1 MTTPSRRQFLHTAM
15 MGGAGL
21 AVPHGFAFAQA
32 PAIVTSDRLRPHAP
46 SGLQIGDVLA
56 DRAIVWSRCD
66 RPARMIVERASTEQF
81 RDAVAI
87 RGPVALEVNDFVTTL
102 DLTGLPA
109 DRPVFIRV
117 TFEDLATGRARSAP
131 LEGRFRTA
139 PRVPRPIRFLWSAD
153 TAGQGYGIN
162 PDWGG
167 MKTYE
172 AMRLARP
179 DFFIHSG
186 DTIYADNPILP
197 EISLPD
203 GTVWRNVVTE
213 ETSKVAETLAEFRGR
228 FKYNLFDEH
237 VRRFSAEVPQLWQWD
252 DHEVVN
258 NWSSGKDLSADA
270 RYTQKSVD
278 VLAAYALRS
287 FLDYAPM
294 RYFGQEEAGRVYRRI
309 AYGPQ
314 LDVLMLD
321 ARSYRGPNSDNR
333 QQHASTETAYLGRP
347 QLEWMKQTLA
357 QSTALWKVIAH
368 DMPIGLV
375 VGDGQGPDGRDRF
388 EAVANGDGPPL
399 GRELEF
405 VELLRFIKQR
415 RIRNVVWITADVH
428 YTAAHYYDPA
438 NAQFSDFEPFWEFVS
453 GPLNAGSFGPNA
465 LDNTFGPRVV
475 FQKYP
480 PMPNAAPNA
489 GYQFF
494 GQIDLDPRSGE
505 MLVTLKDGSGAGVFS
520 RTLTPTR

>member
-1 MTTPSRRQFLHTAM
+1 MTTASRRRFLQTALA
-15 MGGAGL
+15 GGAGL
-21 AVPHGFAFAQA
+21 AVPRGVAVAQA
-32 PAIVTSDRLRPHAP
+32 PAIVTSDRMRPQTP
-46 SGLQIGDVLA
+46 SGLQIGDVVS
-56 DRAIVWSRCD
+56 DRAIVWSRSD
-66 RPARMIVERASTEQF
+66 RPARLIVERASTEAF
-81 RDAVAI
+81 RDAVEI
-87 RGPVALEVNDFVTTL
+87 RGPVAHEINDFVTTL

-117 TFEDLATGRARSAP
+117 TFEDLATGRTRSAP

-139 PRVPRPIRFLWSAD
+139 PRMARPIRFVWSGD

-162 PDWGG
+162 PAWGG

-172 AMRLARP
+172 AMRLVRP

-197 EISLPD
+197 EVALPD
-203 GTVWRNVVTE
+203 GTMWRNLVTE

-228 FKYNLFDEH
+228 FKYNLLDDN

-258 NWSSGKDLSADA
+258 NWSSGKDLATDA
-270 RYTQKSVD
+270 RYVQKSID
-278 VLAAYALRS
+278 VLVAHGLRS

-294 RYFGQEEAGRVYRRI
+294 RRFGQEDAERVYRRI
-309 AYGPQ
+309 PYGPQ

-321 ARSYRGPNSDNR
+321 ARSYRAANSHNR
-333 QQHASTETAYLGRP
+333 QERPSADTAYLGRQ
-347 QLEWMKQTLA
+347 QLEWLKQALE
-357 QSTALWKVIAH
+357 QSSALWKVVAH

-375 VGDGQGPDGRDRF
+375 VSDGQGPDGRDRF

-399 GRELEF
+399 GRELEL

-415 RIRNVVWITADVH
+415 HIRNVVWITADVH

-438 NAQFSDFEPFWEFVS
+438 RAQFTEFEPFWEFVS

-480 PMPNAAPNA
+480 PTPNAAPSA

-494 GQIDLDPRSGE
+494 GQVDIEPRSGE
-505 MLVTLKDGSGAGVFS
+505 MVVTLKDGSGASLFS
-520 RTLTPTR
+520 RTLTPAR